1 MGAREKNKWKKIQR
15 SIEEISAG
23 QEVDHKPSD
32 EEIGSHCGLKAT
44 EVNSIR
50 TKMKRAKNVLSLDY
64 QYDSQSRSGVESDK
78 FDALSNDKNLMDD
91 VDLVER
97 LQLRADVVAALAR
110 NLDPR
115 EARLM
120 RLRYGLNDGKTRS
133 ISDCAEAMG
142 ISKARAQQLAVGCLK
157 KLRQADDAESLQ
169 EYLLSVA

>member
-1 MGAREKNKWKKIQR
+1 MM
-15 SIEEISAG
+15 
-23 QEVDHKPSD
+23 PC
-32 EEIGSHCGLKAT
+32 SHCRET
-44 EVNSIR
+44 IR
-50 TKMKRAKNVLSLDY
+50 
-64 QYDSQSRSGVESDK
+64 
-78 FDALSNDKNLMDD
+78 FDALSNDKNMMDD

-97 LQLRADVVAALAR
+97 LQLRADIVAALAR

-133 ISDCAEAMG
+133 ISDCAGSMG

>member
-1 MGAREKNKWKKIQR
+1 M
-15 SIEEISAG
+15 
-23 QEVDHKPSD
+23 
-32 EEIGSHCGLKAT
+32 
-44 EVNSIR
+44 
-50 TKMKRAKNVLSLDY
+50 KMKRTKNVLSLDY
-64 QYDSQSRSGVESDK
+64 QYDSQSRSGVVESSQ
-78 FDALSNDKNLMDD
+78 F
-91 VDLVER
+91 
-97 LQLRADVVAALAR
+97 AALTK

-133 ISDCAEAMG
+133 IRDCAEAMG